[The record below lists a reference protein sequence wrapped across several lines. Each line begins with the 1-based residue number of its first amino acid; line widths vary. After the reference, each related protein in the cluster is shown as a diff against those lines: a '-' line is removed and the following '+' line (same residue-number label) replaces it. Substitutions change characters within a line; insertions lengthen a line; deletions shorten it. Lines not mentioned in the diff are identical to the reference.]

1 MGAEISC
8 NNQRDFN
15 GEPVADFK
23 VNTQRLKGAVIK
35 NPLIP
40 KIIDEIPILAI
51 AATQAQGETKILDA
65 GELRV
70 KETDRI
76 HAIYVNLKS
85 MGARVREVKDGLLI
99 QGPTELKGTEI
110 ETFGDHRIAMAFTIA
125 GLIAQ
130 GSTIIKNSECAEI
143 SFPGFYKILE
153 GIYA

>member
-1 MGAEISC
+1 C
-8 NNQRDFN
+8 KNQKNFN
-15 GEPVADFK
+15 GEPVADLTVK
-23 VNTQRLKGAVIK
+23 TQRLKAAVIK

-76 HAIYVNLKS
+76 HALYVNLTS
-85 MGARVREVKDGLLI
+85 MGARVTEVKDGLVI
-99 QGPTELKGTEI
+99 QGPTELRGTEI
-110 ETFGDHRIAMAFTIA
+110 ETFGDHRIAMAFTVA

-130 GSTIIKNSECAEI
+130 GITTIKNSECAEI
-143 SFPGFYKILE
+143 SFPGFYKTLE
-153 GIYA
+153 SVYV